1 MLRISTLFVAA
12 ALGLAALPPTHA
24 ADRARW
30 AAAFDGR
37 PRVGVQVKI
46 QSFTPDDAR
55 QIRQTGFDFVR
66 FGVWTDRLDRADYR
80 RQIDD
85 AFAAARSARLPVLLT
100 VRTLTRFRRAD
111 RQREEA
117 QVDRASLAAAGARLA
132 GTVTRLAAQY
142 GHALVALELWNEPD
156 LDRYWP
162 TGDVARTFPP
172 FAEGLCG
179 GLVARRPD
187 VPVVGFG
194 FARPP
199 LAGSVPDRLLA
210 GVYAA
215 SPECLDAVSYHAYGM
230 APMQIRDAARDIRA
244 RYGLPALVTEDGA
257 ASASVDGDA
266 RQARRVRTLLD
277 ARATLGTPL
286 LSIYE
291 WADTANANDAAQR
304 SYGLVRADRS
314 PKLALDAASTSLRA
328 TTSRP

>member
-1 MLRISTLFVAA
+1 MLRISTLFFAA
-12 ALGLAALPPTHA
+12 ALCFAALPSAHA
-24 ADRARW
+24 DDRARW
-30 AAAFDGR
+30 PDSLDGR

-66 FGVWTDRLDRADYR
+66 FGVWTDRLDRPDYR
-80 RQIDD
+80 RQLDD
-85 AFAAARSARLPVLLT
+85 AFAAARSTHLPVLLT
-100 VRTLTRFRRAD
+100 VRTLAPFGRAD
-111 RQREEA
+111 GQRDTKT
-117 QVDRASLAAAGARLA
+117 DRASLAAAGARLA

-142 GHALVALELWNEPD
+142 GHALVAVELWNEPD
-156 LDRYWP
+156 LGRYWP
-162 TGDVARTFPP
+162 TGDVVHTFPP
-172 FAEGLCG
+172 FAEGLCR

-199 LAGSVPDRLLA
+199 LPGSVPDRLLA

-215 SPECLDAVSYHAYGM
+215 APACLDAVSYHAYGM
-230 APMQIRDAARDIRA
+230 TPMQIRDAAHGIRA

-257 ASASVDGDA
+257 ASMGVDGNE
-266 RQARRVRTLLD
+266 RQARRLRTLLD

-314 PKLALDAASTSLRA
+314 PKPALDAARALLRA
-328 TTSRP
+328 TASKP

>member
-1 MLRISTLFVAA
+1 MLRISTLFVAT
-12 ALGLAALPPTHA
+12 ALSVAALPPTHA
-24 ADRARW
+24 ADRAGRTD
-30 AAAFDGR
+30 AFDGR

-46 QSFTPDDAR
+46 QSLTPDDAR
-55 QIRQTGFDFVR
+55 QIRQAGFDFVR
-66 FGVWTDRLDRADYR
+66 FGIWTDRLDRADYR

-85 AFAAARSARLPVLLT
+85 AFAAARSAHLPVLLT
-100 VRTLTRFRRAD
+100 VRTLAPLGQANGLRDTKMD
-111 RQREEA
+111 RT
-117 QVDRASLAAAGARLA
+117 SLAAAGARLA

-162 TGDVARTFPP
+162 TGDVAHTFPP

-179 GLVARRPD
+179 GWAARRPD

-199 LAGSVPDRLLA
+199 LPGSVPDRLLA
-210 GVYAA
+210 GVHAA
-215 SPECLDAVSYHAYGM
+215 SPACLDAVSYHAYDM
-230 APMQIRDAARDIRA
+230 TPLQIRDAARDIRT

-257 ASASVDGDA
+257 ASAGVDGEA

-286 LSIYE
+286 LSVYE

-314 PKLALDAASTSLRA
+314 PKPALDAASASLRA
-328 TTSRP
+328 TTSKP